1 MICESGITRG
11 IAGRL
16 LALCC
21 FLLLAAAP
29 LWPQNSPPAAFSL
42 DEASALIG
50 LKLDELAARFGLPQ
64 TVYASRGQETW
75 QDDVVFVYGVGEFYI
90 FKDRVWQVSLKTAGG
105 IALGDPKAAVTL
117 TLGETAEDNGAYV
130 LFPLPPVGW
139 PLTLRVNF
147 NPAGS
152 VSAIF
157 IYRPDF

>member
-64 TVYASRGQETW
+64 T
-75 QDDVVFVYGVGEFYI
+75 
-90 FKDRVWQVSLKTAGG
+90 KDRVWQVSLKTAGG

-117 TLGETAEDNGAYV
+117 TLGETAEDNGAYI